1 MCGIGGFLRMG
12 DHPIDPDQVKVLLCT
27 LANRGVDAAGIVTMT
42 GDKVEHLK
50 APSVS
55 WELAASKEFDEFLE
69 KHLTEK
75 TDIVLLHARGA
86 SPGGGDPCDNR
97 NNHPM
102 EAGMSRVMHNGF
114 IHNHD
119 WVMKELH
126 AERSAETDSDVIRA
140 ILDTY
145 GITQKGIAELSK
157 LSGHAAIAAVSPKY
171 PGKLL
176 LGRSG
181 NPVCVAWNEE
191 LEHFM
196 WASEK
201 HMLFSAGKSYDKRIK
216 GKNGMGVWFYKPYRL
231 MYGNMNNNS
240 GWIMSRE
247 HGLEFHGELRICSGQ
262 RDPRVYN
269 LFQNPKFKQERE
281 NKRRSHT
288 ARKGN
293 RAEKALVVVSNSTF
307 NKIECPG
314 CRKVAVLTDDQ
325 KKIDLWKMTCR
336 ACGAKFAQPPAGAA

>member
-1 MCGIGGFLRMG
+1 MG
-12 DHPIDPDQVKVLLCT
+12 NHPIDPDQVKVLLCT
-27 LANRGVDAAGIVTMT
+27 LANRGVDAAGIVVMA

-50 APSVS
+50 APSIS
-55 WELAASKEFDEFLE
+55 WELASSKEFDEFLE
-69 KHLTEK
+69 KHLTAK

-86 SPGGGDPCDNR
+86 SPGGGDPCDNK

-102 EAGMSRVMHNGF
+102 EAGVTRVMHNGF

-119 WVMKELH
+119 MVIRDIKGQ
-126 AERSAETDSDVIRA
+126 RSSDTDSDAIRA
-140 ILDTY
+140 VLDEF
-145 GITQKGIAELSK
+145 GITPRGIAELNR
-157 LSGHAAIAAVSPKY
+157 LNGHAAIAAVSPKY

-181 NPVCVAWNEE
+181 NPICVAWNEE

-201 HMLFSAGKSYDKRIK
+201 HMLFAAGKSYGKQIK
-216 GKNGMGVWFYKPYRL
+216 GKNGMGVWFYKPHRL

-240 GWIMSRE
+240 GWIMSRD
-247 HGLEFHGELRICSGQ
+247 HGLEHHSELKICLGQ
-262 RDPRVYN
+262 RDPRTYN
-269 LFQNPKFKQERE
+269 LFQNPKFRQERE
-281 NKRRSHT
+281 GKRRSHRVRE
-288 ARKGN
+288 AN
-293 RAEKALVVVSNSTF
+293 RALPVVQNIKF
-307 NKIECPG
+307 NKVECPG

-336 ACGAKFAQPPAGAA
+336 ACGSKFADKPAGVA